1 MARFDYR
8 ANDADGK
15 TVSGIIEAP
24 TVELATDTLKDKG
37 LFIVSIQ
44 EAAKKSIFERDL
56 PFIGQVGVRDLV
68 IFSRQFS
75 VLMGAKVPVVS
86 SLRTVAKQTDNK
98 KLRDMLLD
106 IADETESGM
115 SLSIAL
121 AKYPKVFTGFFVN
134 MIRSGETTGR
144 LEEVMN
150 YLADQMERDFDLNA
164 KIKGAMIYPIV
175 VIFGLVVV
183 GFVMLT
189 FVVPKMTEVMKE
201 SGTALPWT
209 TKSLIFVSDF
219 MNHNAISIIIF
230 VVIVSVAGRWWV
242 GTPVGRKTWDS
253 ATLRAPVFGPMLQ
266 LIYLVRFTRSL
277 STLLSGGVDVPGS
290 LDVCADVVGNARYRE
305 NILLTK
311 KEVMDGNSITTVF
324 AKDPTM
330 PKMVTQMMAV
340 GEESARLSEVL
351 DKLTQFY
358 TRELENKV
366 ANLVHAIEP
375 MIMLVMG
382 GAVGVMVAA
391 IMMPMYSM
399 ATSM

>member
-324 AKDPTM
+324 ANDPTM
-330 PKMVTQMMAV
+330 PKMVTQNGM
-340 GEESARLSEVL
+340 
-351 DKLTQFY
+351 K
-358 TRELENKV
+358 
-366 ANLVHAIEP
+366 
-375 MIMLVMG
+375 
-382 GAVGVMVAA
+382 
-391 IMMPMYSM
+391 
-399 ATSM
+399 